1 MKLSAD
7 MDRTPSRKTVAANPP
22 AGKTAGVAAGPD
34 QAAQYRRR
42 TAIDHSPR
50 QAVQR
55 RRMERGFNLPV
66 QAKANKTGLPD
77 EFKAEMETGLGDDFS
92 DVRVHPASS
101 KAGQVNALAYTQGSD
116 IHIAPGRFQPHA
128 AQGRQLLAHELT
140 HVVQQREGRV
150 APTGEAGGMPLND
163 DPLLEKE
170 AEEKATKLR

>member
-1 MKLSAD
+1 MKLSVD
-7 MDRTPSRKTVAANPP
+7 KDRAPNRKTVASNPP
-22 AGKTAGVAAGPD
+22 AGKTAGGTVGPD
-34 QAAQYRRR
+34 QAVQSGRR
-42 TAIDHSPR
+42 AIIDHSPR

-55 RRMERGFNLPV
+55 RRMERGFNPPV
-66 QAKANKTGLPD
+66 QAKANKTNLPD
-77 EFKAEMETGLGDDFS
+77 EFKAEMEAGLGNDFS

-128 AQGRQLLAHELT
+128 AQGRQLLTHELT

-150 APTGEAGGMPLND
+150 APTGEVGGMPLND

-170 AEEKATKLR
+170 AEEMAAKLR